1 MTAQKKAKTV
11 NKTTS
16 KKTAA
21 TPAEPVQEAAPAP
34 TVVETHENDTP
45 VAPVA
50 TEATPTENSCESL
63 DAQFKNIL
71 SDLQEWRNTL
81 STVQSNVR
89 KLQKNVQRSLKENA
103 RKNRRRGGAK
113 SDRPPRAP
121 SGFAKPAL
129 ISDAL
134 CSFLGCDL
142 GTEMA
147 RTEVTKH
154 LTQYIKNQGL
164 QDQANKRRILVDQ
177 KLGQLLGVTSTDEV
191 TYFNLQ
197 KYMKVHFPKSQS
209 QLLAAAAA
217 AAVST

>member
-1 MTAQKKAKTV
+1 LEWLQWQ
-11 NKTTS
+11 
-16 KKTAA
+16 
-21 TPAEPVQEAAPAP
+21 PVQEAAPA
-34 TVVETHENDTP
+34 VVEAHADTP
-45 VAPVA
+45 AAPVA
-50 TEATPTENSCESL
+50 TEATPTENSWETL

-134 CSFLGCDL
+134 CSFLGCES

-164 QDQANKRRILVDQ
+164 QDQANKRRIRVDQ
-177 KLGQLLGVTSTDEV
+177 KLGQLLGVTSEDEV

-209 QLLAAAAA
+209 QSNTVLLQLLQALLK
-217 AAVST
+217 